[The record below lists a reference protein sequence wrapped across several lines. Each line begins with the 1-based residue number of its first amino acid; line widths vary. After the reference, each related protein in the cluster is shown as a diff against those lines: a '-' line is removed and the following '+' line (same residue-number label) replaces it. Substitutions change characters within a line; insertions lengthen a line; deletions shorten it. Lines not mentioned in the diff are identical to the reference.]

1 MSLYTIFISVLLSLV
16 LQAEAAIAQNDMD
29 YVMCKNKKIVR
40 TIRVEKAGDECKTI
54 YTKAGLD
61 KDVGGGKFA
70 GSCDKIVENIKGN
83 LEKAG
88 WTCKPVAAAGIT
100 EANK

>member
-1 MSLYTIFISVLLSLV
+1 MFLNHILLSALLSLV
-16 LQAEAAIAQNDMD
+16 LQAGNAYAQNDTG
-29 YVMCKNKKIVR
+29 YVLCKNKKVVR
-40 TIRVEKAGDECKTI
+40 TIRIEKAGDECRTI
-54 YTKAGLD
+54 YTKAGVD
-61 KDVGGGKFA
+61 KNVGGGKFA

-100 EANK
+100 EPK

>member
-1 MSLYTIFISVLLSLV
+1 MFLRHTLTSVLSLLALQVGIAHAETDTGYV
-16 LQAEAAIAQNDMD
+16 L
-29 YVMCKNKKIVR
+29 CKNKKIVR
-40 TIRVEKAGDECKTI
+40 TIRIEKEGDECKTI
-54 YTKAGLD
+54 YTKAGID

-100 EANK
+100 EPK

>member
-1 MSLYTIFISVLLSLV
+1 MFSNKNLMLALLALL
-16 LQAEAAIAQNDMD
+16 LQAGSAYAQNDTG
-29 YVMCKNKKIVR
+29 YVLCKNKKVVR
-40 TIRVEKAGDECKTI
+40 TIRIEKTGDECRII

-61 KDVGGGKFA
+61 KNVGGGKFA

-100 EANK
+100 EPK

>member
-1 MSLYTIFISVLLSLV
+1 MFLNHKFLLV
-16 LQAEAAIAQNDMD
+16 LVVLVVQAANVYAENDTD
-29 YVMCKNKKIVR
+29 YILCKNKKVVR
-40 TIRVEKAGDECKTI
+40 TIRIEKAGDECKTI
-54 YTKAGLD
+54 YTKAGQD

-100 EANK
+100 EPK